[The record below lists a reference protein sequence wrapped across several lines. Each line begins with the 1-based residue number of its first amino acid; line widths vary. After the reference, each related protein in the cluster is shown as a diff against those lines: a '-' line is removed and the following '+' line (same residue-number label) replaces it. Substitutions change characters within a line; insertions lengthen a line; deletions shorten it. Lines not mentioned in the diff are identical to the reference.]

1 MKNLNKLY
9 WIKKEIKQLEE
20 QIAELTVIS
29 AITMNGMPKGSG
41 VSSPVEKYNERLEK
55 LKEKLAIKKA
65 NLIAEEERLEKYI
78 DGIED
83 AEIRVY
89 ARGRFIEC
97 KSYEQIGNENF
108 VDRTT
113 VAKKLRHYTERSGAN
128 G

>member
-9 WIKKEIKQLEE
+9 WIKKEIKQIEN

-29 AITMNGMPKGSG
+29 AITMSGMPKGSG

-55 LKEKLAIKKA
+55 LKEKLAMKKA

-78 DGIED
+78 DGITD
-83 AEIRVY
+83 AEVRVY
-89 ARGRFIEC
+89 ARARFIDC

-113 VAKKLRHYTERSGAN
+113 VAKKLKNYTERSRAN

>member
-9 WIKKEIKQLEE
+9 WIKKEIKQIEN

-29 AITMNGMPKGSG
+29 AITMSGMPKGSG

-78 DGIED
+78 DGITY
-83 AEIRVY
+83 AEVRVY
-89 ARGRFIEC
+89 ARARFIDC
-97 KSYEQIGNENF
+97 KSYETIGNENF

-113 VAKKLRHYTERSGAN
+113 VAKKLRNYTERSGVN